1 MCRYLKILPL
11 VLAGL
16 GAVFPVAPGASAEPA
31 VTGVRVGNHVSMTRF
46 VLEATERLEAEVF
59 TLASPYRVVIDL
71 PEVSWRLPEGVG
83 KTGAGLI
90 ENFRYGLFAPGK
102 SRVVLDVK
110 APVAVK
116 KSFILAPNGGYRY
129 RLVLDLERVS
139 RKAFFERVEAG
150 RRSRKVAALPVPSPL
165 PARPKDRRDSKRVIV
180 IDPGHGG
187 VDPGTIGRRG
197 TREKT
202 ITLIMARELRRRL
215 EATGRYRVVLTRR
228 RDIFVRLRHRVA
240 KARAAGAELFISM
253 HADAIRNRRVR
264 GASVYTLSEV
274 ASDKEAAA
282 LAAKENKADL
292 IAGVDLTNE
301 NPEVTNILIDLAQR
315 ESMNYSARFAALL
328 VAELRRAG
336 KILRKSHRF
345 AGFAVL
351 KAPDVPSVLVEL
363 GYLSNRYDE
372 RLLRQRAYRAKLAN
386 AILRAT
392 DKYFASRKN

>member
-1 MCRYLKILPL
+1 MDSGRWRYGISGSIKVNNRNMCRYLKILPL
-11 VLAGL
+11 LLAGL
-16 GAVFPVAPGASAEPA
+16 GAVFPVAPGTSAEPA

-180 IDPGHGG
+180 IDPGHG
-187 VDPGTIGRRG
+187 
-197 TREKT
+197 
-202 ITLIMARELRRRL
+202 
-215 EATGRYRVVLTRR
+215 
-228 RDIFVRLRHRVA
+228 
-240 KARAAGAELFISM
+240 
-253 HADAIRNRRVR
+253 
-264 GASVYTLSEV
+264 
-274 ASDKEAAA
+274 
-282 LAAKENKADL
+282 
-292 IAGVDLTNE
+292 
-301 NPEVTNILIDLAQR
+301 
-315 ESMNYSARFAALL
+315 
-328 VAELRRAG
+328 
-336 KILRKSHRF
+336 
-345 AGFAVL
+345 
-351 KAPDVPSVLVEL
+351 
-363 GYLSNRYDE
+363 
-372 RLLRQRAYRAKLAN
+372 
-386 AILRAT
+386 
-392 DKYFASRKN
+392 

>member
-11 VLAGL
+11 LLAGL
-16 GAVFPVAPGASAEPA
+16 GAVFPVAPGTSAEPA

-165 PARPKDRRDSKRVIV
+165 PSMIAVIEILFSQYNEKSKLYLTWDAVSWHSSNALLEWLDRFND
-180 IDPGHGG
+180 
-187 VDPGTIGRRG
+187 G
-197 TREKT
+197 TR
-202 ITLIMARELRRRL
+202 
-215 EATGRYRVVLTRR
+215 
-228 RDIFVRLRHRVA
+228 
-240 KARAAGAELFISM
+240 
-253 HADAIRNRRVR
+253 
-264 GASVYTLSEV
+264 
-274 ASDKEAAA
+274 AAA
-282 LAAKENKADL
+282 
-292 IAGVDLTNE
+292 T
-301 NPEVTNILIDLAQR
+301 
-315 ESMNYSARFAALL
+315 
-328 VAELRRAG
+328 
-336 KILRKSHRF
+336 
-345 AGFAVL
+345 
-351 KAPDVPSVLVEL
+351 
-363 GYLSNRYDE
+363 
-372 RLLRQRAYRAKLAN
+372 
-386 AILRAT
+386 
-392 DKYFASRKN
+392 

>member
-1 MCRYLKILPL
+1 
-11 VLAGL
+11 
-16 GAVFPVAPGASAEPA
+16 
-31 VTGVRVGNHVSMTRF
+31 MTRF

-71 PEVSWRLPEGVG
+71 PEVSWRLPDGVG

-215 EATGRYRVVLTRR
+215 EATGRYRVVLTRQ

-372 RLLRQRAYRAKLAN
+372 RLLRQRAYRAKLSD